1 MRFPYELSAALI
13 GTTAAIVIVQPQ
25 IVQALTAEE
34 LSLRAQEIT
43 VLIRNK
49 GDLSDS
55 GSGVIIGKSANQP
68 NIYYVLTAHHV
79 VQHLD
84 IGEGGGYEIVTP
96 DREDTASEEIVL
108 DYSTVQQ
115 LTDEN
120 GELVDLAILQFT
132 SDRDY
137 RIGILADYDLESQA
151 GSNIS
156 QLVFA
161 SGWPAGQARRL
172 FNPGLRV
179 GKDLAAALASRS
191 TESGYE
197 LLYTSITYPGMSG
210 GPVLDANGYVIAIHG
225 RSEGERVNE
234 VQSGTDDSRLRLGY
248 SLGIPIQTFLTHQTA
263 QEIQTAL
270 RVRTDEPANTKPE
283 EIAESLNSFLPE
295 IPTGEREEDARAWV
309 NYGNELWRLSDV
321 YRDAGRLAADQE
333 KVALGTDLKN
343 KAIALQKE
351 TIAAYDKAV
360 KKAPDFYQAWLAR
373 GNVFTDLERFEDA
386 VNSYERAIETFPY
399 AETQQKYEN
408 PANEAEQ
415 EQAKRDLDL
424 YASVWRYKGLVLSK
438 LNRYPEA
445 ISVFQKVLEI
455 NQADFVTW
463 DLQGL
468 AQLELGEA
476 EAALASFER
485 AIELNQEY
493 VYPLIHKGNALAQ
506 LDRLEEAIAIYEQV
520 LRIQPNSYG
529 VVFQRSDV
537 LAEYLRR
544 HGETPAAL
552 EEVLGIEASDT
563 NRFHRLGLA
572 QFGLTQREAAIA
584 SFDRAIASNP
594 DDAAAWAA
602 KGLTLIVDNRYEEAR
617 LAFEK
622 ALEINPNDPATLE
635 VLEILKQADELDDS
649 DLNLTGMQR

>member
-34 LSLRAQEIT
+34 LSLRSQEIT
-43 VLIRNK
+43 VLIRNNK
-49 GDLSDS
+49 SPSAS
-55 GSGVIIGKSANQP
+55 GSGVIIGKSSDS

-79 VQHLD
+79 VKNQKP
-84 IGEGGGYEIVTP
+84 GEEGKYTIITP
-96 DREDTASEEIVL
+96 DSESTASEEVTL
-108 DYSTVQQ
+108 DYQTVQQ

-137 RIGILADYDLESQA
+137 EIATLANYDLESQA
-151 GSNIS
+151 GSNSS

-161 SGWPAGQARRL
+161 SGWPSGQGRRL

-179 GKDLAAALASRS
+179 GKDLAAALAKRS
-191 TESGYE
+191 IEFGYE

-225 RSEGERVNE
+225 QSEGERVDE
-234 VQSGTDDSRLRLGY
+234 VEAGTNDVRVRLGY
-248 SLGIPIQTFLTHQTA
+248 SLGIPIQTFLSHQTA

-270 RVRTDEPANTKPE
+270 NTTTNQTANTNPE
-283 EIAESLNSFLPE
+283 ELAESLAAFSPE
-295 IPTGEREEDARAWV
+295 IPTGEREEDARSWV

-333 KVALGTDLKN
+333 KVALEIELKN
-343 KAIALQKE
+343 KAIALQQE

-373 GNVFTDLERFEDA
+373 GNVLTDLERFEDA
-386 VNSYERAIETFPY
+386 VKSYERAIATFPY
-399 AETQQKYEN
+399 DSVQQKYEN
-408 PANEAEQ
+408 PDNEKE
-415 EQAKRDLDL
+415 ETQAKRDLEL
-424 YASVWRYKGLVLSK
+424 YASIWRYKGLVLSK

-485 AIELNQEY
+485 AIEINQEY

-506 LDRLEEAIAIYEQV
+506 LDRLEEAIAVYEQV
-520 LRIQPNSYG
+520 LKIQPNSYG
-529 VVFQRSDV
+529 VVFRRSDV
-537 LAEYLRR
+537 LAAYFRR

-563 NRFHRLGLA
+563 NRFHRLGFA

-584 SFDRAIASNP
+584 SFDRAIANNP

-622 ALEINPNDPATLE
+622 ALEINPNDTATLE

-649 DLNLTGMQR
+649 ELNLTGMQR